1 MARSLALLAG
11 LVAAVAAQ
19 TTTVNFLLPL
29 YDRQA
34 LEGSVVGVKDGA
46 TTIAIHCPKGT
57 DSDECGIAGTD
68 TVVGGPSTMHLTYS
82 MPADPEYDV
91 GEAKQ
96 DYGCVLDP
104 KNDRATCS
112 VTQIEILSGSTKTTK
127 MTTAQNGYKTFLQAI
142 TVTAGVDKLS
152 GDDDDDTSAA
162 PGASATDSEPTSA
175 SKPKATDAQAT
186 ESTDATPSSDA
197 AATPVNSDNAAGPAV
212 TQNAVLAVAAVV
224 GGAAMLL

>member
-11 LVAAVAAQ
+11 VVAAVAAQ

-34 LEGSVVGVKDGA
+34 LEGSVVAVKDGA
-46 TTIAIHCPKGT
+46 TTIAIHCPKGA
-57 DSDECGIAGTD
+57 DSNDCGILSTD

-82 MPADPEYDV
+82 MHADPEYDV

-96 DYGCVLDP
+96 DYDCKLDP
-104 KNDRATCS
+104 KNDMATCS
-112 VTQIEILSGSTKTTK
+112 VTQVEILSGSTKTTK
-127 MTTAQNGYKTFLQAI
+127 MTTAQGGYKTMLLPI
-142 TVTAGVDKLS
+142 TVTAGVNKLNAS
-152 GDDDDDTSAA
+152 DDDDASAA

-175 SKPKATDAQAT
+175 SKPKATGAQAT
-186 ESTDATPSSDA
+186 ESADATTSSDA
-197 AATPVNSDNAAGPAV
+197 AATPANSDNAAGPAV